1 VVQNFSF
8 QHQKWFP
15 TTSSS
20 PLTVF
25 MNCTDFTEQY
35 HTQCLALR
43 RLIKEKVIQ
52 HLSIVYNS
60 IDSLPVA
67 LDDSKQ
73 NKKIKTDESHVGPA
87 KNKTSTKAKNPD
99 GHTRTTKKRAADVL
113 NEGTTVQNSTPPKK
127 LKSAPDHPIPS
138 QDSKKKFPKTKSP
151 IPTEKSF
158 HKPKEPAPAEPTLKQ
173 ALKEKRSKDL
183 SDDRKLKKS
192 KKLKSS
198 EKSHKVSSKTLV
210 PEQKP
215 LTDEELRDMALYG
228 FNTSSEEALSED
240 SNWSRI
246 EEEDLPKPPNVSDQ
260 VRQDVVAKRKN
271 TESDDGPGVLY
282 IGYVSVNLL

>member
-1 VVQNFSF
+1 
-8 QHQKWFP
+8 
-15 TTSSS
+15 
-20 PLTVF
+20 
-25 MNCTDFTEQY
+25 
-35 HTQCLALR
+35 
-43 RLIKEKVIQ
+43 
-52 HLSIVYNS
+52 
-60 IDSLPVA
+60 VA

-73 NKKIKTDESHVGPA
+73 NKKIKTDDSHAGSA
-87 KNKTSTKAKNPD
+87 KSKASTETQKPD
-99 GHTRTTKKRAADVL
+99 GHTRATKKRAANVL
-113 NEGTTVQNSTPPKK
+113 NEGTTVQNPPPKK
-127 LKSAPDHPIPS
+127 AKSTPDHPTPS
-138 QDSKKKFPKTKSP
+138 HDSKKKLSKTKSP
-151 IPTEKSF
+151 IPAEKSF
-158 HKPKEPAPAEPTLKQ
+158 HKLKEPAPAEPTLKQ

-198 EKSHKVSSKTLV
+198 KKFHKLSSNTPV

-260 VRQDVVAKRKN
+260 VRQDVVAKRRN

-282 IGYVSVNLL
+282 IGCVSVNPLQS